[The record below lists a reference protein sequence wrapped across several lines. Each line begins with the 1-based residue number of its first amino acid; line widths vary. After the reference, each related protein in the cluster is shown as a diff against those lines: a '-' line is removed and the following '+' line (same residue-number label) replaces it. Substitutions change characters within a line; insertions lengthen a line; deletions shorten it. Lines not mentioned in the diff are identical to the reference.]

1 MTSKSLIA
9 RMAANYGVDPAKLY
23 ETLKMTAF
31 KQRDGSAP
39 TNEQM
44 MALLIVAD
52 QYGLNPFTKEIYAFA
67 GKGGEIVPVVAV
79 DGWTRIIN
87 DHPMLDGIEFV
98 YSETSTTP
106 TRGQSCPEW
115 MECVIYRKDRTQP
128 TRVREWLD
136 ETYQAPR
143 GSSFDGPWQTHTKRM
158 LRHKSLI
165 QCARVA
171 FSFGGIYEPDEA
183 ARIIEAQK
191 PGISNTTQAA
201 LSYSQ
206 EELDG
211 QIAMLQK
218 RSVDIGITGVKNYI
232 NQRFRGADLDY
243 VLAGVEQRQ
252 AIEAE
257 THVIEHE
264 PHSAEMLQEE
274 FYQEHGQP

>member
-9 RMAANYGVDPAKLY
+9 RMAANYGVDAAKLY

-44 MALLIVAD
+44 MSLLIVAD

-106 TRGQSCPEW
+106 PRGQSCPEW
-115 MECVIYRKDRTQP
+115 IECVIYRKDRTRP

-143 GSSFDGPWQTHTKRM
+143 GNSFDGPWQTHTKRM
-158 LRHKSLI
+158 LRHKTLI
-165 QCARVA
+165 QCSRVA

-183 ARIIEAQK
+183 SRIIEAQK
-191 PGISNTTQAA
+191 PGISNTTQTT

-218 RSVDIGITGVKNYI
+218 RSVDIGITGVKSYI
-232 NQRFRGADLDY
+232 NQRFTGADLDY

-257 THVIEHE
+257 THVIEHD
-264 PHSAEMLQEE
+264 PHAAEMLQEE
-274 FYQEHGQP
+274 FYQEHDQP